1 MPPRYRIT
9 SDSLDVSRE
18 YIDIDADLGDS
29 EEDSSSNSSGDA
41 GDANAPVRSRDRVP
55 NLNRPG
61 QTVATG
67 SIGREMHDLKE
78 VMPFYYFE
86 MNLVRC

>member
-1 MPPRYRIT
+1 MSCELNILLTMAPRHRIT
-9 SDSLDVSRE
+9 SDSLNVSRE
-18 YIDIDADLGDS
+18 YIDIDGDLGNS

-41 GDANAPVRSRDRVP
+41 VRSRDRGP

-67 SIGREMHDLKE
+67 FIGREIQDLKE
-78 VMPFYYFE
+78 VMPFY
-86 MNLVRC
+86 

>member
-1 MPPRYRIT
+1 MAPRYRIT

-18 YIDIDADLGDS
+18 YIDIDADLGNS

-41 GDANAPVRSRDRVP
+41 NAPVHSRDRVP
-55 NLNRPG
+55 NLNQPR

-67 SIGREMHDLKE
+67 STHEIHDLKE
-78 VMPFYYFE
+78 VIPL
-86 MNLVRC
+86 LVSSK

>member
-1 MPPRYRIT
+1 MAPRHRIT

-29 EEDSSSNSSGDA
+29 EEDSSSDSS
-41 GDANAPVRSRDRVP
+41 GDANAPVRSRDRGP

-61 QTVATG
+61 QTSVATG
-67 SIGREMHDLKE
+67 SMGGREIQDLKE
-78 VMPFYYFE
+78 VMPFY
-86 MNLVRC
+86 

>member
-1 MPPRYRIT
+1 MAPRHRIT
-9 SDSLDVSRE
+9 SDSLNVSRE
-18 YIDIDADLGDS
+18 YIDIDGDVGDS

-41 GDANAPVRSRDRVP
+41 NAPVRFRDSGP

-67 SIGREMHDLKE
+67 FIGREIQDLKE
-78 VMPFYYFE
+78 VMLFY
-86 MNLVRC
+86 

>member
-1 MPPRYRIT
+1 MAPRHRIT

-41 GDANAPVRSRDRVP
+41 NAPVRSRDRVL
-55 NLNRPG
+55 NLNQPG
-61 QTVATG
+61 QTVATS
-67 SIGREMHDLKE
+67 SIHREIHDLKE
-78 VMPFYYFE
+78 VMSFYY
-86 MNLVRC
+86 

>member
-1 MPPRYRIT
+1 MAPRYRIT

-41 GDANAPVRSRDRVP
+41 NAPVRSQARDRVP
-55 NLNRPG
+55 RPG

-67 SIGREMHDLKE
+67 STGIGREIHDLKE
-78 VMPFYYFE
+78 VIFYFYY
-86 MNLVRC
+86 

>member
-1 MPPRYRIT
+1 MAPRYRIT
-9 SDSLDVSRE
+9 SDSLDASQE

-29 EEDSSSNSSGDA
+29 EENSSSNSSGDA
-41 GDANAPVRSRDRVP
+41 NEPVRSRDRVP

-67 SIGREMHDLKE
+67 SIGREIHDLKE
-78 VMPFYYFE
+78 VMP
-86 MNLVRC
+86 

>member
-1 MPPRYRIT
+1 MAPRHRIT

-29 EEDSSSNSSGDA
+29 EEDSSSDSS
-41 GDANAPVRSRDRVP
+41 GDANAPVRSRDRGP

-61 QTVATG
+61 QTVAKG
-67 SIGREMHDLKE
+67 SIGREIQDLKE
-78 VMPFYYFE
+78 VIPFY
-86 MNLVRC
+86 